1 MHTTDKNPGSSRSPV
16 LKALLTRR
24 IPKKTL
30 KGFLLVVV
38 IVLCLAAGAGWVAL
52 RALSRDL
59 PSPARLQTI
68 RPPSKTLIFAAN
80 GDTLH
85 EFYTQNRVIVPL
97 EQIPE
102 GMIHAVID
110 TEDHRFYQHYGVDL
124 GGILRAVFVNVKSRR
139 TAQGASTLTQQLAR
153 SLFLTPNKS
162 WERKIRE
169 LLLALQIERTYTKD
183 EILEMYLNTIYFGHG
198 GAYGVESGARTFFGR
213 GVAQLKPEEYTM
225 LAGILANPG
234 YYSPVHHLDRA
245 YQRRAIV
252 LKSMVREGDLSA
264 SEADSIGHIEISI
277 TPEAARE
284 RIAPYFLE
292 TVRQYLEKNY
302 GAEQLYEEGL
312 RVYTTL
318 DPHLQRIAETKLEE
332 HLAKKENEGHYEMT
346 RARYDS
352 LYAGEEDKPET
363 SYLQGALLAI
373 DARTG
378 EVRAMIGGR
387 DFDASHWNRATQAK
401 RQPGSIFKP
410 FLYTAA
416 IERGWTSA
424 NILLDAPVEVDTG
437 SDELWRPVNFDETF
451 RGPVTVR
458 YALANSI
465 NIPAVRLILKIG
477 TQPVLEVAHRMGI
490 TSEIPDVYS
499 IALGAGEASLIE
511 LVTAYSTFADRGIR
525 TRPILI
531 NRVTNSRGEILEE
544 SKIYQEEVLDEH
556 INFIM
561 VDMMRTALKKG
572 TGRSA
577 TAYGWHRDSAGK
589 TGTTDRNTDAWFIG
603 YTPDMVCGV
612 WVGFDEKLSMGR
624 RKTGAVMAL
633 PIWARTMTEY
643 LGDSPESH
651 FVRPNGIV
659 QKLVCAQ
666 SGQLATAA
674 CPEVHEEIFVEGMA
688 PTRQC
693 ELHQPSNSTV
703 REQSNDFEAL
713 DRQSQHNDEFGD
725 GGGGGG

>member
-1 MHTTDKNPGSSRSPV
+1 MHENQQPTRSNSTGLV
-16 LKALLTRR
+16 KRLLSRR
-24 IPKKTL
+24 IPPRVVR
-30 KGFLLVVV
+30 GFFLALV
-38 IVLCLAAGAGWVAL
+38 IAIGLAAGAGWVAL

-102 GMIHAVID
+102 GLIRAVID
-110 TEDHRFYQHYGVDL
+110 TEDRRFYQHYGVDL
-124 GGILRAVFVNVKSRR
+124 GGILRAVFVNVKQGR

-153 SLFLTPNKS
+153 SLFLTPDKS
-162 WERKIRE
+162 WARKIRE
-169 LLLALQIERTYTKD
+169 VLLALQIERTYTKD

-213 GVAQLKPEEYTM
+213 GVAELKPEEYTM

-234 YYSPVHHLDRA
+234 YYSPIHHLDRA
-245 YQRRAIV
+245 YQRRAVV
-252 LKSMVREGDLSA
+252 LRSMVHEGDLTA
-264 SEADSIGHIEISI
+264 AEADSIGHIEIRI
-277 TPEAARE
+277 TPEAERQ
-284 RIAPYFLE
+284 RIAPYFME

-302 GAEQLYEEGL
+302 GVEQLYEEGL

-318 DPHLQRIAETKLEE
+318 DPRLQRIAEANFEAHLLKREE
-332 HLAKKENEGHYEMT
+332 QGNYEMT

-352 LYAGEEDKPET
+352 LYADSEEKPRT
-363 SYLQGALLAI
+363 TYLQGALLAM

-378 EVRAMIGGR
+378 EIRAMIGGR

-416 IERGWTSA
+416 IERGWTPA
-424 NILLDAPVEVDTG
+424 DILLDSPVEVDTG

-451 RGPVTVR
+451 RGSVTVR
-458 YALANSI
+458 FALANSI

-477 TQPVLEVAHRMGI
+477 TEPVLEVAHRMGI
-490 TSEIPDVYS
+490 TSKLPDVYS

-525 TRPILI
+525 TRPIFI
-531 NRVTNSRGEILEE
+531 ERITNNRGEILEE
-544 SKIYQEEVLDEH
+544 SHPYQEEVLDER
-556 INFIM
+556 INYLM
-561 VDMMRTALKKG
+561 VDMMRTALKEG

-577 TAYGWHRDSAGK
+577 KAYGWDRDSAGK

-612 WVGFDEKLSMGR
+612 WVGFDDKISMGR

-643 LGDSPESH
+643 WADAPESH
-651 FVRPNGIV
+651 FVRPEGIV
-659 QKLVCAQ
+659 QRLVCAQ

-674 CPEVHEEIFVEGMA
+674 CPQVHEEIFVEGMA
-688 PTRQC
+688 PTRRC
-693 ELHQPSNSTV
+693 ELHQPGADTV
-703 REQSNDFEAL
+703 HDRTNDFEAL
-713 DRQSQHNDEFGD
+713 DRQSQHSDEFG
-725 GGGGGG
+725 GGGLH

>member
-1 MHTTDKNPGSSRSPV
+1 MQTNHDRSAQSAPGFWKR
-16 LKALLTRR
+16 LLSRR
-24 IPKKTL
+24 IPRRAVQAFFF
-30 KGFLLVVV
+30 GLVVV
-38 IVLCLAAGAGWVAL
+38 LSLGAGAGWVAL

-68 RPPSKTLIFAAN
+68 RPPSKTIIFAAN

-102 GMIHAVID
+102 GLIRAVID
-110 TEDHRFYQHYGVDL
+110 TEDRRFYQHYGVDL
-124 GGILRAVFVNVKSRR
+124 GGILRAVFVNVREGR

-153 SLFLTPNKS
+153 SLFLTPDKS
-162 WERKIRE
+162 WARKIRE

-213 GVAQLKPEEYTM
+213 GVAELKPEEYTM

-234 YYSPVHHLDRA
+234 YYSPIKHLDRA
-245 YQRRAIV
+245 YQRRAVV
-252 LKSMVREGDLSA
+252 LRSMVHEGDLTA
-264 SEADSIGHIEISI
+264 AEADSIGHIEVRI
-277 TPEAARE
+277 TPETQRE
-284 RIAPYFLE
+284 RIAPYFME

-302 GAEQLYEEGL
+302 GVEQLYEEGL

-318 DPHLQRIAETKLEE
+318 DPRLQRIAEANLEA
-332 HLAKKENEGHYEMT
+332 HLLKRETEGGYAMT

-352 LYAGEEDKPET
+352 LYAEVQEKPKT
-363 SYLQGALLAI
+363 TYLQGALLAM

-378 EVRAMIGGR
+378 AILAMVGGR
-387 DFDASHWNRATQAK
+387 DFDASRWNRATQAM

-416 IERGWTSA
+416 IEKGWTPA
-424 NILLDAPVEVDTG
+424 DVLLDAPVEVDTG

-458 YALANSI
+458 FALANSI
-465 NIPAVRLILKIG
+465 NIPAVRLILKVG
-477 TQPVLEVAHRMGI
+477 TEPALETAHRMGI

-499 IALGAGEASLIE
+499 IALGAGEANLLE

-525 TRPILI
+525 TRPVFIERI
-531 NRVTNSRGEILEE
+531 TNNRGEILEE
-544 SKIYQEEVLDEH
+544 SQPYQEEVLDER
-556 INFIM
+556 INYIM
-561 VDMMRTALKKG
+561 VDMMRTALKEG

-603 YTPDMVCGV
+603 YTPDLVCGV
-612 WVGFDEKLSMGR
+612 WVGFDEKISMGR

-643 LGDSPESH
+643 CQDLPESH
-651 FVRPNGIV
+651 FAEPDGIV
-659 QKLVCAQ
+659 HRLVCAQ

-674 CPEVHEEIFVEGMA
+674 CPEVHEEIFVEGRA
-688 PTRQC
+688 PTRPC
-693 ELHQPSNSTV
+693 ELHQPSSDTV
-703 REQSNDFEAL
+703 RDQTNDFETL
-713 DRQSQHNDEFGD
+713 DRQSQHSDEFD
-725 GGGGGG
+725 GGGRRR